1 MAVAVLQPL
10 VLMEDQVLVTVVLV
24 QQLQFQALLLLSL
37 VAVEEEVLLYNPVM
51 VLEALAEAVTVV
63 GRKMRRNSPVRGS
76 SPARKGSL
84 VRRGSQ
90 CKLMCR

>member
-1 MAVAVLQPL
+1 MSEAVTLAKAVA
-10 VLMEDQVLVTVVLV
+10 
-24 QQLQFQALLLLSL
+24 
-37 VAVEEEVLLYNPVM
+37 
-51 VLEALAEAVTVV
+51 AEAVTVV